1 MTAVMM
7 FSLGVL
13 ILLAL
18 LDLWVGVVNDAV
30 NFLNSAIGSR
40 VVTRQ
45 VVLVVASVGVIFGA
59 LSAGGMMEV
68 ARKGVFNPH
77 QFTDGSGGLLLG
89 AILAVYFGV
98 MVADV
103 LMLDL
108 YNTFG
113 LPTSTTVSIVS
124 EMVGASIGVSFWMHH
139 GNLGDALSV
148 INTGPVLAIYSGI
161 FLSVFIAFCVGA
173 LLMLVVRLLY
183 SHAPARSFAALGW
196 LWTGASFSA
205 LVTFVLVKGL
215 KNTAILGDELTALI
229 KSNMLVVAG
238 GAFVIAAIVGV
249 VLRHRPRLVLGA
261 VIVTGTGT
269 LAMAFASNDLV
280 NFIGPTVAAVQ
291 AAMLGDAYLSGQVP
305 TQGWMLLVAGVVMV
319 ASLWSS
325 RKARRVTDTEV
336 RLAAHGETRQRFE
349 SNRFSRSLVQWA
361 MALWRTVKRP
371 VPSATK
377 LWADRRTAP
386 PPPEPGQPPYDL
398 LRASVNL
405 VVASVLISIGTANK
419 LPLSTTY
426 ITFMTAMG
434 ASLAD
439 RHWSLET
446 ADRRIAGILTVIG
459 GWLLTGVL
467 AATAAFIT
475 ASIAYVGQAWGVGLL
490 AICVLMALART
501 ARVKLAGFDSDGA

>member
-1 MTAVMM
+1 MTTVMM
-7 FSLGVL
+7 FSLAVL
-13 ILLAL
+13 VLLAL

-45 VVLVVASVGVIFGA
+45 VVLVVASFGVVLGA
-59 LSAGGMMEV
+59 LSSKGMMEV
-68 ARKGVFNPH
+68 ARKGVFDPH
-77 QFTDGSGGLLLG
+77 QFTDATGGLMLG
-89 AILAVYFGV
+89 AVLAVYFGV

-113 LPTSTTVSIVS
+113 LPTSTTVSIIS
-124 EMVGASIGVSFWMHH
+124 EMVGASIGVSFWIHH
-139 GNLGDALSV
+139 GDLRAALSV
-148 INTGPVLAIYSGI
+148 INSGPVLAIYSGI
-161 FLSVFIAFCVGA
+161 FLSVFIAFCTGA
-173 LLMLVVRLLY
+173 VLMLLVRLLY
-183 SHAPARSFAALGW
+183 SHAPESSFAALGW

-205 LVTFVLVKGL
+205 LVTFVLIKGL
-215 KNTAILGDELTALI
+215 KSSALLGDQLTTVV
-229 KSNMLVVAG
+229 KSNMAWVAAG
-238 GAFVIAAIVGV
+238 SFLLAALAGLL
-249 VLRHRPRLVLGA
+249 LRHRPRVILGA
-261 VIVTGTGT
+261 IIVTGTCT
-269 LAMAFASNDLV
+269 LSMAFASNDLV

-291 AAMLGDAYLSGQVP
+291 AAMLGDAFLSGQVP
-305 TQGWMLLVAGVVMV
+305 TQGWMLLVAGLVMV
-319 ASLWSS
+319 GALWSS

-349 SNRFSRSLVQWA
+349 ANRFSRSLVQWSTG
-361 MALWRTVKRP
+361 LWSAFQRP
-371 VPSATK
+371 LPSSFK
-377 LWADRRTAP
+377 SWAGRRTAP
-386 PPPEPGQPPYDL
+386 PPPQPGQPPYDL

-439 RHWSLET
+439 RHWNAET
-446 ADRRIAGILTVIG
+446 ADQRIAGILTVIG

-475 ASIAYVGQAWGVGLL
+475 ASIAYLGKGWGVGLL
-490 AICVLMALART
+490 AVGVGVALART
-501 ARVKLAGFDSDGA
+501 AKVQLTGFDADGA

>member
-13 ILLAL
+13 VLLAL

-45 VVLVVASVGVIFGA
+45 VVLVVASFGVVFGA
-59 LSAGGMMEV
+59 LSSKGMMEV
-68 ARKGVFNPH
+68 ARKGVFDPH
-77 QFTDGSGGLLLG
+77 QFTDASGGLLLG
-89 AILAVYFGV
+89 AVLAVYFGV

-113 LPTSTTVSIVS
+113 LPTSTTVSIIS
-124 EMVGASIGVSFWMHH
+124 EMVGASIGVSFWIHH
-139 GNLGDALSV
+139 GDLRAALGV
-148 INTGPVLAIYSGI
+148 INSGPVLGIYSGI
-161 FLSVFIAFCVGA
+161 FVSVFIAFCTGA
-173 LLMLVVRLLY
+173 LLMFVVRLLY
-183 SHAPARSFAALGW
+183 SHAPERSFALFGW

-205 LVTFVLVKGL
+205 LVTFVLIKGL
-215 KNTAILGDELTALI
+215 KTTAVLGEELTALI
-229 KSNMLVVAG
+229 KSNMPMVAA
-238 GAFVIAAIVGV
+238 GAFVVAAVFGLA
-249 VLRHRPRLVLGA
+249 LRHRPRIVLGA

-269 LAMAFASNDLV
+269 LSMAFASNDLV

-291 AAMLGDAYLSGQVP
+291 AAMLGDAYLSGKVP
-305 TQGWMLLVAGVVMV
+305 TQSWMLLVAGCVMV
-319 ASLWSS
+319 GALWSS

-349 SNRFSRSLVQWA
+349 SNRFSRALVAWSTGLWSLI
-361 MALWRTVKRP
+361 KRP
-371 VPSATK
+371 VPSAVK
-377 LWADRRTAP
+377 LWADERTAP
-386 PPPEPGQPPYDL
+386 PPPAAGQPPYDL

-439 RHWSLET
+439 RHWRLET
-446 ADRRIAGILTVIG
+446 ADQRIAGILTVIG

-475 ASIAYVGQAWGVGLL
+475 ASIAYVGQAWGVGFL
-490 AICVLMALART
+490 AVCVVAALART
-501 ARVKLAGFDSDGA
+501 ARVKLAGFDTDGA